1 MSSQEQ
7 ALGMN
12 ALSKPQRLAIANA
25 CRRHHVAR
33 LHALGSL
40 LRPDYRPG
48 ESDIDLLVEFESLH
62 PTELVEAYFGLEQ
75 QLTESMGPAI
85 DLVMVT
91 ALRNPIV
98 RADIDAS
105 KQLIYAA

>member
-1 MSSQEQ
+1 MTITLAQ
-7 ALGMN
+7 
-12 ALSKPQRLAIANA
+12 PQLDAIAAA
-25 CRRHHVAR
+25 CREHHVAR
-33 LHALGSL
+33 LHAFGSV

-48 ESDIDLLVEFESLH
+48 ISDIDLLVEFEDLQ

-75 QLTESMGPAI
+75 QLTESVGVAI
-85 DLVMVT
+85 DLVMDT
-91 ALRNPIV
+91 AVRNPIV